1 MNNVA
6 RVLKELPRTPVR
18 TAFLHELTAGLPV
31 TEAANALG
39 VSHSNVS
46 RASEYC
52 DRPFVEFLR
61 QLGFP
66 RANRASSHEFL
77 LKWLGDPLNCPV
89 PSGWNTRCYTG
100 SPDMMWA
107 QYAGASL
114 ADAIAPLHEKTFH
127 AVRRRENVGIRSGD
141 IFINRDEV
149 ELAEL
154 KALDATEVS
163 EEVAKRIA
171 KLELN
176 LKFCKERK
184 LFYRQSHQA
193 LQYDSKK
200 MIVTVD
206 FTAAQ
211 TGMQDKFSNFVV
223 VACTDLPLSI
233 PEELERAVAKPVEP
247 QRLRKVEKPELDKGK
262 RKTKKQIAKTGGGR
276 KLLPSWTEAKVKMAR
291 KKELP
296 GLETA
301 GGAEYKPCSTV
312 FHFVLKR
319 TDSTPGQTSPY
330 VQWAMNF
337 LFQKHGLG
345 AGFDEVHLF
354 SDGCGKHFKTYPT
367 HWFII

>member
-1 MNNVA
+1 MNNVT
-6 RVLKELPRTPVR
+6 RMLKELPHTPVR
-18 TAFLHELTAGLPV
+18 TAFLHDLTAGLPV

-39 VSHSNVS
+39 VSHSIVS

-52 DRPFVEFLR
+52 DRGFVEYLR

-66 RANRASSHEFL
+66 RANRTSSHEFL
-77 LKWLGDPLNCPV
+77 LKWLCDPLNCPV

-127 AVRRRENVGIRSGD
+127 EVRRRENVGIRSGD

-193 LQYDSKK
+193 LQYNSKK

-223 VACTDLPLSI
+223 VVCTDLPLSI

-247 QRLRKVEKPELDKGK
+247 QRLRKVEKPELEKGK

-296 GLETA
+296 GLEA
-301 GGAEYKPCSTV
+301 VGGVEYKPCSTV
-312 FHFVLKR
+312 FHFVLQR

-330 VQWAMNF
+330 VQGNEFPLPEA
-337 LFQKHGLG
+337 QPR
-345 AGFDEVHLF
+345 
-354 SDGCGKHFKTYPT
+354 C
-367 HWFII
+367 WFR

>member
-1 MNNVA
+1 MGGPIPTDPQEEDVLRGIVNNVA

-66 RANRASSHEFL
+66 RANRASSDEFL

-233 PEELERAVAKPVEP
+233 
-247 QRLRKVEKPELDKGK
+247 
-262 RKTKKQIAKTGGGR
+262 
-276 KLLPSWTEAKVKMAR
+276 LLLVLLLLFHCSN
-291 KKELP
+291 LP
-296 GLETA
+296 CLI
-301 GGAEYKPCSTV
+301 S
-312 FHFVLKR
+312 
-319 TDSTPGQTSPY
+319 
-330 VQWAMNF
+330 
-337 LFQKHGLG
+337 
-345 AGFDEVHLF
+345 
-354 SDGCGKHFKTYPT
+354 
-367 HWFII
+367 